1 MQVFSVCHCCL
12 LRDCVRSCVQSS
24 NCLTE
29 YPAAKFTPVRDKK
42 RTRYLKPQSLLEDS
56 PSISTPVRPPSK
68 KVKSEPQSP
77 GKQQQL
83 KPKPA
88 PAPRLGTRARNSVRD
103 KRTSLQLGRQSGD
116 NSKNRFSF
124 ASNGTV
130 NLPKVNSAKSKGKKK
145 STTKNNIDRC
155 CNCSKTSMC
164 SRERDCA
171 CKKAKRECTN
181 CCGFDTKCKN
191 KNHNHD
197 NKNPTNSKST
207 TQSRAPPRRASAE
220 TRMIT
225 RRTIQGIQ
233 QPPKNQ
239 S

>member
-1 MQVFSVCHCCL
+1 MPSGITDHNGLSRLNKTTPPPSHDDASSADNRQKQATLASAGDRGSSTTLNHCNNRHAL
-12 LRDCVRSCVQSS
+12 LSSPPRLIIQSS

-29 YPAAKFTPVRDKK
+29 YPAAKFTPVIDKK

-68 KVKSEPQSP
+68 KMKSEPQSP

-88 PAPRLGTRARNSVRD
+88 PAPRLGTKARNSVRD

-155 CNCSKTSMC
+155 CSCVNT
-164 SRERDCA
+164 
-171 CKKAKRECTN
+171 
-181 CCGFDTKCKN
+181 
-191 KNHNHD
+191 
-197 NKNPTNSKST
+197 
-207 TQSRAPPRRASAE
+207 
-220 TRMIT
+220 
-225 RRTIQGIQ
+225 
-233 QPPKNQ
+233 
-239 S
+239 